1 MSLMRHVRNIHFVGI
16 AGVGMCGIAEVLK
29 NSGYNVS
36 GSDLSDSSIM
46 QHLRDIGIDVSVGH
60 LGKNVENADVVVQS
74 TAVKESNV
82 EIITARALKIPVI
95 PRAEMLAELMRTKQG
110 IAIAGTHGKTTTTSL
125 VSSILAHGGLD
136 PSFVIGGKLNSLGA
150 NAKLG
155 QSPYFIAEADES
167 DASFLFLKPVMA
179 VVTNIDED
187 HMTTYNG
194 DFNQLQST
202 FLEFLQ
208 HLPFYGLAA
217 LCMDDPKVIEL
228 MAELNRPILTYGFH
242 PEADVQAVD
251 WQQNGLSNEFTV
263 RRKARPDL
271 LIKLNLPGKHNV
283 QNALAAIAIATEIG
297 VTDEVISQALS
308 LFQGVGRRFQ
318 MRGEVSFGKGNALLI
333 DDYGHHPRE
342 ITSTIDAIRNVWPQK
357 RLVHVFQ
364 PHRYSR
370 TEALFDEFSESLVK
384 SDEIVLLDIYSA
396 GEEPVDGICSQSLA
410 DKMRK
415 LAKDK
420 SIAVTPISG
429 VDGVLSK
436 LVQEGDILLMQGAG
450 SIGTLAKD
458 LSESHQVQVD

>member
-1 MSLMRHVRNIHFVGI
+1 
-16 AGVGMCGIAEVLK
+16 
-29 NSGYNVS
+29 
-36 GSDLSDSSIM
+36 
-46 QHLRDIGIDVSVGH
+46 
-60 LGKNVENADVVVQS
+60 VQ
-74 TAVKESNV
+74 T
-82 EIITARALKIPVI
+82 
-95 PRAEMLAELMRTKQG
+95 
-110 IAIAGTHGKTTTTSL
+110 
-125 VSSILAHGGLD
+125 
-136 PSFVIGGKLNSLGA
+136 
-150 NAKLG
+150 
-155 QSPYFIAEADES
+155 
-167 DASFLFLKPVMA
+167 
-179 VVTNIDED
+179 
-187 HMTTYNG
+187 
-194 DFNQLQST
+194 
-202 FLEFLQ
+202 
-208 HLPFYGLAA
+208 
-217 LCMDDPKVIEL
+217 
-228 MAELNRPILTYGFH
+228 
-242 PEADVQAVD
+242 
-251 WQQNGLSNEFTV
+251 
-263 RRKARPDL
+263 
-271 LIKLNLPGKHNV
+271 
-283 QNALAAIAIATEIG
+283 ALAAIAIATEIG